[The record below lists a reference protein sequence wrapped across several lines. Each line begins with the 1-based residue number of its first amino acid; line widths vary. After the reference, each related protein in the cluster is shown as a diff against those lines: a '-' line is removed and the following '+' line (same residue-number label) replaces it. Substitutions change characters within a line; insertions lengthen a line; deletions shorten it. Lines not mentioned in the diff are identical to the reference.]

1 MVTLRE
7 CLVGKAVGIQMRR
20 KEMHTGKCDYA
31 PGGKQE
37 EEKADGKGF
46 GDAEEEGGGGGAGDR
61 LLKDEGASSKECDE
75 QSPGTSCVASP
86 TRGLWVALGTL
97 RKDGPCAQAVAP
109 SSEVMIEEEEEI

>member
-1 MVTLRE
+1 VSGGEGRGDSDEEEGDAHRE
-7 CLVGKAVGIQMRR
+7 V
-20 KEMHTGKCDYA
+20 CDDA
-31 PGGKQE
+31 AGGKQE
-37 EEKADGKGF
+37 KEKAGGKGF
-46 GDAEEEGGGGGAGDR
+46 GDAEEEGGGSGAGDR
-61 LLKDEGASSKECDE
+61 LLKDEGASSKEYDE